1 MSVCVLSDETLAWTN
16 PTPGGQP
23 LLAVNGYTDRW
34 SFHQNST
41 ASGKTDLVYN
51 AAANPWMTCLF
62 NYNDV
67 TVEIYD
73 YP

>member
-1 MSVCVLSDETLAWTN
+1 MRFLTEN
-16 PTPGGQP
+16 PRSQTQRPGVNS

-34 SFHQNST
+34 SICQNST
-41 ASGKTDLVYN
+41 ASGRTDLVYN
-51 AAANPWMTCLF
+51 AAANPCTTCLS
-62 NYNDV
+62 NCNDA